1 MAGVYSIPSYFY
13 SLSYTDKPSVGG
25 AKKVWRSSRT
35 GKFSVAS
42 WTPASDSEGINRV
55 QQTIMK
61 KKKRSIRCAMSA
73 DLGDG
78 RRQPRRGWLA
88 IDNGGWWR

>member
-35 GKFSVAS
+35 GKFPVAS
-42 WTPASDSEGINRV
+42 WTPTSDSEGINRV

-61 KKKRSIRCAMSA
+61 KKRGLSDARCQPIWGM
-73 DLGDG
+73 GDG
-78 RRQPRRGWLA
+78 NH
-88 IDNGGWWR
+88 DVGGWR